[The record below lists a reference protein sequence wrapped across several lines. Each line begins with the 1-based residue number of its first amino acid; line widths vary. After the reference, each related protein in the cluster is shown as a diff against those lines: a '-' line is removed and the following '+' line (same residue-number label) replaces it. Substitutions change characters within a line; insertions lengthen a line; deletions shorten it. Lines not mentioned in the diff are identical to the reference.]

1 MTDSLEDPI
10 TLLVLLVGV
19 GGASGVCVGLCGG
32 LLGEV
37 DLSDD
42 LDDATT
48 APEDDASN
56 ITSAQAAA
64 ARERA
69 RMALFGVS
77 LGAGAGAM
85 AGLLAST
92 LILSSHDGV
101 NSRPALPTLLSAL
114 LPLLCV
120 LLGYAA
126 YRRRMA
132 AEYRTTD
139 ASWALLRARRE
150 AHAAPLVL
158 VRAEEL
164 LAEERRR
171 QRADSGASAPPAPPS
186 ARRTMAAALAASKR
200 AADTR
205 ATPREAARARAQAAA
220 AAELAAAAAEGDVGE
235 GLRLLVSLGVD
246 CLQLVA
252 LAACLQPSPP
262 LSELPPG
269 PIRAVPTFVRLLL
282 LQLPSDDELRALAT
296 NAHAAARAASQPHAH
311 TPTADV
317 GAFAAAD
324 ARNALLAPALAL
336 LSLAA
341 GAVASGWCR
350 RAPTPPRRRGGC
362 AEVVA
367 ELALCTCALPLL
379 RLLLLAVHCDAAVDG
394 GGAGGRLP
402 MATDGECWSS
412 WGRAASAAAA
422 ALVLLPWVRAVL
434 HHAMLNARLGV
445 GVGWRFGWG
454 WLQAKILLAAAATW
468 PHPLARPLTRSV
480 LLPATVGAL
489 LVAALAAPPFALPS
503 ANRTLSG
510 LLLVCLLLAVHLA
523 GAFAGSAP
531 VGLPA
536 AAAAAAAVA
545 AGCLLRRCCAADAT
559 HQASDDGLRDDDER
573 TEGWSP
579 DGGPIALM

>member
-77 LGAGAGAM
+77 LGGGAGAM

-92 LILSSHDGV
+92 LILSSHDSV

-171 QRADSGASAPPAPPS
+171 QRADSSASAPPAPPS
-186 ARRTMAAALAASKR
+186 AWTMAAALAASKR
-200 AADTR
+200 AAACARRR
-205 ATPREAARARAQAAA
+205 AGGARAQAAA
-220 AAELAAAAAEGDVGE
+220 AAALLRRCRGRRWRGAAIARQFGRRLPAARRAGGVLAAVAAA
-235 GLRLLVSLGVD
+235 L
-246 CLQLVA
+246 
-252 LAACLQPSPP
+252 
-262 LSELPPG
+262 ELPPG
-269 PIRAVPTFVRLLL
+269 LIAVPTFVRLLL
-282 LQLPSDDELRALAT
+282 I
-296 NAHAAARAASQPHAH
+296 N
-311 TPTADV
+311 
-317 GAFAAAD
+317 
-324 ARNALLAPALAL
+324 
-336 LSLAA
+336 
-341 GAVASGWCR
+341 CR
-350 RAPTPPRRRGGC
+350 RRTSRARSERTRRRPRR
-362 AEVVA
+362 
-367 ELALCTCALPLL
+367 
-379 RLLLLAVHCDAAVDG
+379 
-394 GGAGGRLP
+394 
-402 MATDGECWSS
+402 
-412 WGRAASAAAA
+412 
-422 ALVLLPWVRAVL
+422 
-434 HHAMLNARLGV
+434 
-445 GVGWRFGWG
+445 
-454 WLQAKILLAAAATW
+454 Q
-468 PHPLARPLTRSV
+468 
-480 LLPATVGAL
+480 
-489 LVAALAAPPFALPS
+489 
-503 ANRTLSG
+503 
-510 LLLVCLLLAVHLA
+510 
-523 GAFAGSAP
+523 
-531 VGLPA
+531 
-536 AAAAAAAVA
+536 
-545 AGCLLRRCCAADAT
+545 
-559 HQASDDGLRDDDER
+559 
-573 TEGWSP
+573 
-579 DGGPIALM
+579 